1 MHSLLDCRLYG
12 ILDFDDVTLE
22 TASEVA
28 RQMISGDVD
37 LLQIRAKRFPSSE
50 IPTYAA
56 RVWPRTMTTGTPLI
70 INDYPSLVGVTQ
82 AAGVH
87 IGQHDGS
94 IAAARAQAGE
104 GAVIGRS
111 THSVEQ
117 ALRARD
123 EGADY
128 LTFGPLFGTAAQP
141 GFAPLDLDEIAR
153 VHQEIPDWPIFCFG
167 GITLEN
173 LPRVLEAGARRMVIV
188 SSLLLANDVA
198 GYARRA
204 ATMLRAAARA

>member
-1 MHSLLDCRLYG
+1 MNSLLDCRLYG
-12 ILDFDDVTLE
+12 ILDFNDVTLE
-22 TASEVA
+22 TASEAA
-28 RQMISGDVD
+28 RQMIAGGVD
-37 LLQIRAKRFPSSE
+37 ILQIRAKGFPAAE
-50 IPTYAA
+50 VPMYAA

-70 INDYPSLVGVTQ
+70 INDYPALVSATQ

-87 IGQHDGS
+87 LGQNDGS
-94 IAAARAQAGE
+94 IADARAQAGD
-104 GAVIGRS
+104 GAVVGRS

-128 LTFGPLFGTAAQP
+128 LTFGPLFVPSAKP
-141 GFAPLDLDEIAR
+141 DFAPLGFEDIAR

-167 GITLEN
+167 GIDAGN
-173 LPRVLEAGARRMVIV
+173 LPRILEAGARRVVVV

-198 GYARRA
+198 GYARRIA
-204 ATMLRAAARA
+204 AMLRTAALA